1 MSRTRI
7 KICGIKDPETALRA
21 AEAGADAVGLMLIAR
36 SPRYVSA
43 EQAFE
48 ILTALPPLLTGV
60 AVIADMTVD
69 AFSDLEQICPAPLVQ
84 MHGNEDDETITRCG
98 PGVVKAFRFDPDT
111 IDDDVARFDAIE
123 EIDALLI
130 DGSAGGEGMAF
141 DWSALGQARERTSKP
156 VFLAGGLNPENV
168 GEAIRAVRPYAV
180 DVSSGVESAP
190 GVKDAALM
198 HAFCDAVREADAE
211 ARRHEGT

>member
-1 MSRTRI
+1 MSRTRV
-7 KICGIKDPETALRA
+7 KICGVRTPEAAVQA

-48 ILTALPPLLTGV
+48 ILSSLPPLVSGV

-84 MHGNEDDETITRCG
+84 MHGSEDDETIRRCG
-98 PGVVKAFRFDPDT
+98 PGIVKAFRFDRDT
-111 IDDDVARFDAIE
+111 IDDDLARFDAIE

-130 DGSAGGEGMAF
+130 DGSAGGEGTAF
-141 DWSALGQARERTSKP
+141 DWSALGKARERTSKP
-156 VFLAGGLNPENV
+156 VFLAGGLDPDNV

-190 GVKDAALM
+190 GVKDPALM
-198 HAFCDAVREADAE
+198 RAFCEAVREADA
-211 ARRHEGT
+211 G